1 MKSVRIGVAL
11 LAVAALGACASI
23 PSGPGVMALPGTG
36 KSFDQFRYDEADCRQ
51 YALAQSGGNTPN
63 QAAADR
69 AVQGAVVGTMVG
81 ALAGAAIGGHGGA
94 GVGAGVGLMT
104 GAAAGAGAGQ
114 QSAYIS
120 QSRYDSSYVQ
130 CMYAKGHKVPV
141 SGQLS
146 QQVVQQ
152 PSGSPPPAPT
162 SNYRPP
168 PSYPPQTSY
177 PPPSTYRP
185 PVGYPPPNSPPPN
198 YPPPNY
204 PPPNYPPP
212 NY

>member
-1 MKSVRIGVAL
+1 MKTIRIGVAL
-11 LAVAALGACASI
+11 LAVATLGACASI

-51 YALAQSGGNTPN
+51 YSLAQSGGDTPN

-146 QQVVQQ
+146 QQGVQQ
-152 PSGSPPPAPT
+152 PYRSPPPPT
-162 SNYRPP
+162 SNYQPP
-168 PSYPPQTSY
+168 PPYPPQTSY

-185 PVGYPPPNSPPPN
+185 PAGYPPPN

-212 NY
+212 NYPPPNY